1 MGSLREPPPFQPP
14 QKETPVPN
22 PAARRIPVMIALAVL
37 VGVGFASIPASA
49 RADDGPVAVPVSPVD
64 GGRFEGADVEFEW
77 TSPRDAAGYEL
88 RTGLDGRVDPD
99 GALVDAPST
108 TTLRASGSE
117 IAFRGMPEGTY
128 YWQVRATDAAG
139 LAGPW
144 SPVRSVTIDL
154 PGDDDGLQLETL
166 ALGDYAVEQAPEV
179 PVAPSPDGGG
189 VGMLAIMIASG
200 FSILLLTVVVVRAA
214 TVRVRA

>member
-1 MGSLREPPPFQPP
+1 M
-14 QKETPVPN
+14 PN

-37 VGVGFASIPASA
+37 VGVGFASIPAPA

-64 GGRFEGADVEFEW
+64 GGRFEVADVEFEW
-77 TSPRDAAGYEL
+77 TTPRDAAGYEL
-88 RTGLDGRVDPD
+88 RTGLDGRVDPA

-117 IAFRGMPEGTY
+117 IAFSGLPEGTY
-128 YWQVRATDAAG
+128 YWQVRATDASG
-139 LAGPW
+139 LSGPW

-154 PGDDDGLQLETL
+154 PGENGGLQLETL
-166 ALGDYAVEQAPEV
+166 ALGDYAVEQTPEA
-179 PVAPSPDGGG
+179 PVAPSPG
-189 VGMLAIMIASG
+189 VGGLGMFAIVIASG
-200 FSILLLTVVVVRAA
+200 FSILLLTAVVVRAA